1 MVFGGFARSCE
12 ALDHLLPVI
21 MKVEYSYKNAFTIEV
36 GEDVALNNTL
46 IGVIE

>member
-1 MVFGGFARSCE
+1 MLVLSLSQ
-12 ALDHLLPVI
+12 ALLTLPVI